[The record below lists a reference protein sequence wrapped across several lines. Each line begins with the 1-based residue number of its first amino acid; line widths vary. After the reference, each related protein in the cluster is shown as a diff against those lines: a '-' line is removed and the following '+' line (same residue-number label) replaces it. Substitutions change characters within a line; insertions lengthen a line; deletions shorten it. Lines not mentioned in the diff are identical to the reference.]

1 MRRYAATIL
10 LSLTLFI
17 GEVHTY
23 WEGRPLRPQ
32 NWIWKVS
39 REMPL
44 QWNIKLASV
53 QLNMILIF
61 LAFLLYVPNRVNK
74 ATAVTFF
81 WFAVLDTVLYFYNYK
96 TFGYG
101 YLYLVLAVIWLMAY
115 FWHKNS
121 TGVR

>member
-44 QWNIKLASV
+44 QWNIKYASD
-53 QLNMILIF
+53 QLSFILIA
-61 LAFLLYVPNRVNK
+61 LAFVVYVPNRVNK
-74 ATAVTFF
+74 ATAIAFF
-81 WFAVLDTVLYFYNYK
+81 YFAVLSGFLYFYNYK
-96 TFGYG
+96 TLGYG
-101 YLYLVLAVIWLMAY
+101 WIYICFVIVWFLA
-115 FWHKNS
+115 FFRHKN
-121 TGVR
+121 RNLI

>member
-1 MRRYAATIL
+1 MRRYASTIL

-17 GEVHTY
+17 GEVHTF
-23 WEGRPLRPQ
+23 WERGPLRPQ
-32 NWIWKVS
+32 NWIWKVQ

-44 QWNIKLASV
+44 QWNIKFAAD
-53 QLNMILIF
+53 QLCFIMLCA
-61 LAFLLYVPNRVNK
+61 AFLLYSPNRVNR

-81 WFAVLDTVLYFYNYK
+81 CFAIIDTLLYFYNYK
-96 TFGYG
+96 TYGYG
-101 YLYLVLAVIWLMAY
+101 YIYLILTGIWLYAY